1 MLLIKANKI
10 INIEMIK
17 MIMDDLIAINEYLDY
32 IGENDQRYEDIC
44 SNVQEQFNEILES
57 MNIQLMKITN
67 TNMAITSIM
76 LALMWDYLLKEI
88 EFDDLIN
95 RLKAEYSKRD
105 I

>member
-1 MLLIKANKI
+1 MMLIKANKI
-10 INIEMIK
+10 KNIEMIK

-32 IGENDQRYEDIC
+32 IGESNQRYEDIC

-67 TNMAITSIM
+67 TNMDITSIM
-76 LALMWDYLLKEI
+76 LAIMWDYLRKEI